1 MTSYE
6 RMNLALAHKEA
17 DRVPV
22 CPILAGV
29 NRKLIGADYPTWST
43 DAKICADSFLAAAEK
58 FDIDCLV
65 TLIDLSVECD
75 AWGQKLIYPENEA
88 AHPDYS
94 DVLIKEIEDYEKI
107 QKVDYRSSRRMRMH
121 LEVCRRLVEAKKGKM
136 PVVAFVFGPLGTLSM
151 MRNQQELFIDL
162 YDDPET
168 VQKAT
173 WRVAETLAEYV
184 GALCDTGVDAIMWDT
199 LYASGSIMS
208 KDMWRKTEGEPMKML
223 AQVVRDHGCVNMV
236 HNCGHRCYFDAQIE
250 AIAPLAIS
258 FLYPPDDC
266 RDFAECKG
274 RYGNKVTLIGAVTP
288 ASAIVGTDD
297 QWDAQCREQIDA
309 MAKGGGFVLAT
320 GCEYPAN
327 ASFDRARRMIDIAG
341 NYGKYK

>member
-43 DAKICADSFLAAAEK
+43 DAKVCADSFLAAAEA

-88 AHPDYS
+88 AHPDYA
-94 DVLIKEIEDYEKI
+94 DILIKEIDDYEKI
-107 QKVDYRSSRRMRMH
+107 QTVDYRSGRRMMMH
-121 LEVCRRLVEAKKGKM
+121 LDVCRRLVEAKKGKM

-173 WRVAETLAEYV
+173 WRTAHTLAEYA

-208 KDMWRKTEGEPMKML
+208 KDMWRQTEGEPMKML

-250 AIAPLAIS
+250 AIDPFAVS

-266 RDFAECKG
+266 RDFAACKE
-274 RYGNKVTLIGAVTP
+274 RYGDKVTLIGAVTP
-288 ASAIVGTDD
+288 ASAIVGTDA

-327 ASFDRARRMIDIAG
+327 ASFDRVQRMIHIAKD
-341 NYGKYK
+341 YGRYK